1 MEIPAKSGAHCQSGR
16 PCARLHDAYG
26 VIGRR
31 KRRRKNASLSS
42 SLAASA
48 IAVSSAAGLPAI
60 HACSIPRVPHRMQT
74 PPLAGQLSYL
84 R

>member
-1 MEIPAKSGAHCQSGR
+1 MEIPAQIR
-16 PCARLHDAYG
+16 CALAIRSTMRRLHDAYG